1 VSEDLTRDPLLQKLA
16 RFTPASDKIDRDA
29 MLFAAGRAAGSTSR
43 GWKLLATGLAMSQA
57 GMLAIWLATP
67 SVTDQLQTQSRPLV
81 ADVSPNAPRL
91 EQESDRQTDSP
102 GSYGNLMR
110 HLERDGLPMP
120 ESAVDPLP
128 ASPVLSADL
137 RSQAT
142 SFQ

>member
-1 VSEDLTRDPLLQKLA
+1 MSEDLTHDPLLQKLA
-16 RFTPASDKIDRDA
+16 RFTPTSNKIDRDA

-43 GWKLLATGLAMSQA
+43 GWKLLAAGLAMSQA
-57 GMLAIWLATP
+57 GILAIWLATP
-67 SVTDQLQTQSRPLV
+67 SIDRLQLQSRPLV
-81 ADVSPNAPRL
+81 AESSVNTPRL
-91 EQESDRQTDSP
+91 ERDSDRQTESP
-102 GSYGNLMR
+102 ESYGSLMR

-142 SFQ
+142 SF